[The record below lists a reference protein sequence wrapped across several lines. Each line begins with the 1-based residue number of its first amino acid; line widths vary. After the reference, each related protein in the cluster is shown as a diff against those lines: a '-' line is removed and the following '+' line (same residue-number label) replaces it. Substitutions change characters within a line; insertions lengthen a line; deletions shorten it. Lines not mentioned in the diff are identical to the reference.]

1 MVTIILYFLSHIVVS
16 TMYEMR
22 REFRTKELPL
32 LNRIFFSWIFF
43 VNG

>member
-1 MVTIILYFLSHIVVS
+1 MVTIIIFLIAYCSMS
-16 TMYEMR
+16 